1 MQAASRE
8 SYTVAAE
15 RLEAHARRANPETIL
30 GTAGDVLAVADL
42 LRREPRLR
50 RALSDPARSGEDRQG
65 LLSGLLG
72 NKVGKPA
79 VEMTGALVAG
89 RWSAPSELLT
99 ATERLGVE
107 ALLAS
112 ADRAGDLGE
121 VEDEL
126 FRFGQVVSADPAL
139 AGALGDVVAPPSQR
153 ATLARDLLEGP
164 ASARSEGAPATE
176 PRSRERKAGAAKPVT
191 VRLVE
196 VALAGFGGRS
206 FDGALTRLVE
216 LAADRRDR
224 QVAYVTVAAPLT
236 DEEERRLG
244 TKLAELYGRE
254 ISVKQ
259 LVQPEILGGMS
270 VRVGSDLYDGT
281 VLRRLTD
288 TRNALAKR

>member
-8 SYTVAAE
+8 SYAAAAE
-15 RLEAHARRANPETIL
+15 RLEAHARRANPETIA
-30 GTAGDVLAVADL
+30 GTADGVLAVADL

-50 RALSDPARSGEDRQG
+50 RALSDPARSGEDRAK
-65 LLSGLLG
+65 LLSGLLCS
-72 NKVGKPA
+72 KVGKA
-79 VEMTGALVAG
+79 AIDLVSVLVAG
-89 RWSAPSELLT
+89 RWSAPSQLLD
-99 ATERLGVE
+99 AAERLGVE

-112 ADRAGDLGE
+112 ADKAGDLGE

-126 FRFGQVVSADPAL
+126 FRFGQVVSGDRAL
-139 AGALGDVVAPPSQR
+139 AGALGDVVAPASQR
-153 ATLARDLLEGP
+153 AELARTLLDG
-164 ASARSEGAPATE
+164 
-176 PRSRERKAGAAKPVT
+176 KAKPVT
-191 VRLVE
+191 IRLVE

-206 FDGALTRLVE
+206 FEGALTRLVE
-216 LAADRRDR
+216 LSAERRDR
-224 QVAYVTVAAPLT
+224 QVAYVTVAAPLS

-244 TKLAELYGRE
+244 AKLSQLYGRE
-254 ISVKQ
+254 VSVKQ

>member
-1 MQAASRE
+1 MASVSRE
-8 SYTVAAE
+8 SYAAASE
-15 RLEAHARRANPETIL
+15 RLEAHARRANPETIA
-30 GTAGDVLAVADL
+30 GTAGDVLGVADL

-50 RALSDPARSGEDRQG
+50 RALSDPARPGEDRAG
-65 LLSGLLG
+65 LLSTLLEG
-72 NKVGKPA
+72 KVGKPA
-79 VEMTGALVAG
+79 LDMVGALVAG
-89 RWSAPSELLT
+89 RWSAPSELLG

-126 FRFGQVVSADPAL
+126 FRFGQIVTADPAL
-139 AGALGDVVAPPSQR
+139 GGTLSDVIAPVAQR
-153 ATLARDLLEGP
+153 AELVRALLSG
-164 ASARSEGAPATE
+164 
-176 PRSRERKAGAAKPVT
+176 KAKAVT

-206 FDGALTRLVE
+206 FDGALARLVE
-216 LAADRRDR
+216 LSAERRDR

-244 TKLAELYGRE
+244 AKLAELYGRE
-254 ISVKQ
+254 VSVKQ

>member
-15 RLEAHARRANPETIL
+15 RLDAYVRGAEPSAVVSTADDIL
-30 GTAGDVLAVADL
+30 SVADL

-50 RALSDPARSGEDRQG
+50 RALSDPARSGEDRAG
-65 LLSGLLG
+65 LLTGILG
-72 NKVGKPA
+72 GKVGA
-79 VEMTGALVAG
+79 DALDLLTGLVSG
-89 RWSAPSELLT
+89 RWSAPSELLDG
-99 ATERLGVE
+99 TERLGVE

-112 ADRAGDLGE
+112 ADRSGDLGE

-126 FRFGQVVSADPAL
+126 FRFGQVVSGQSALSNALSDPI
-139 AGALGDVVAPPSQR
+139 APVGQR
-153 ATLARDLLEGP
+153 AGLARELL
-164 ASARSEGAPATE
+164 
-176 PRSRERKAGAAKPVT
+176 AAKARPVT

-196 VALAGFGGRS
+196 AALGGFGGRS
-206 FDGALTRLVE
+206 FTGALTRLVE

-224 QVAYVTVAAPLT
+224 QVAYVTVAAPLS

-244 TKLAELYGRE
+244 ARLSAMYGRE
-254 ISVKQ
+254 VSVKQ
-259 LVQPEILGGMS
+259 TVDPEVLGGVS

-281 VLRRLTD
+281 VLRRLNE